1 MPALAIAA
9 VAGISTVAS
18 GMMKA
23 QAHSREVAAK
33 NKAAKRKDKYNLQ
46 LWKSNREVLKDKYR
60 FQQETVDIA
69 RINASTN
76 ARFTDAINQQKWQY
90 ELLIENAKHMAAMEQ
105 YRKSEQL
112 YADQVNLNSTAA
124 RLATEAQF
132 TRLKEMEIQKSF
144 ELQDLEIESMLESD
158 VALVTTGSGRTGRK
172 AVQSTLMKKGMD
184 NAKLVESLTSGRRDV
199 MNTLN
204 EIAQDQAA
212 GNLQAWAQ
220 KMLKPGKLPDRPMP
234 LRTPIPIIQDPRKPT
249 KHDYGPKPFKSYRAP
264 DNSGAMMGAALFNAF
279 GSLAGGM
286 AGTSASQF
294 DSSQINAQDYA
305 MYGNTVPDGAFGIGS
320 TASDNFN

>member
-1 MPALAIAA
+1 MIGAIM
-9 VAGISTVAS
+9 GLAS
-18 GMMKA
+18 GLMQA
-23 QAHSREVAAK
+23 QAHSRKVAAQ
-33 NKAAKRKDKYNLQ
+33 NKAAKRQDKYNLQ
-46 LWKSNREVLKDKYR
+46 LWKSNKAVLKDKYK
-60 FQQETVDIA
+60 FQVETVDIA
-69 RINASTN
+69 RANAEAN
-76 ARFTDAINQQKWQY
+76 ALFTDTVNQQKWQY
-90 ELLIENAKHMAAMEQ
+90 ELMINNAKHMAAMEQ

-112 YADQVNLNSTAA
+112 YADQINLNAAAA
-124 RLATEAQF
+124 RIATEAQF
-132 TRLKEMEIQKSF
+132 RRLEEMEIQKAF
-144 ELQDLEIESMLESD
+144 EFQDLELESMQEADL
-158 VALVTTGSGRTGRK
+158 ALVKTGSGRTGRK
-172 AVQSTLMKKGMD
+172 AVQATLMKKGMD
-184 NAKLVESLTSGRRDV
+184 TAKLVESLTSGRRDV
-199 MNTLN
+199 MGTMA

-234 LRTPIPIIQDPRKPT
+234 LRTPIPIIQEPRKPT